1 MLRSMCMIS
10 VNGKSINRLINLC
23 TRNDLII
30 TCKNKTEESC
40 DFIISSRDR
49 NIFSEYITKLDMDFS
64 VVKEY
69 GICSLLKK
77 YKTRL
82 WIPFCLFFLLFSV
95 WMFSKYVWNI
105 TIYGTNQYTA
115 EQIKQYVMDEYVA
128 IGTKKSDIDCSALED
143 ALREHYDEIAWISCD
158 LSGTMLKIDV
168 LETIPQNYNQAN
180 KTPSN
185 MIASKDCIVSDI
197 ITTNGYQM
205 VEQGTE
211 VKKGDILITGVV
223 PIYNEYD
230 ELIETNYTYA
240 SGEIYGIVS
249 YEYSDCFSLQSYVKT
264 YTKENRSYGIDLGNI
279 CIDLPSKEYTNSDIT
294 TDYKQLKIG
303 NSFYLPVKLRTK
315 IQKLYTTETL
325 VLNEQ
330 EAMEKARKKLYY
342 HIAEMQKKGV
352 EILENNVKIHIS
364 DGQCIA
370 TGTIL
375 VKEFIG
381 ILVPIDTTLQ
391 GE

>member
-10 VNGKSINRLINLC
+10 VNGKLINRLINLC

-30 TCKNKTEESC
+30 TCKNKTENSC
-40 DFIISSRDR
+40 DFIISSHDKDL
-49 NIFSEYITKLDMDFS
+49 FCEYITKLNMDYS
-64 VVKEY
+64 VMKEY
-69 GICSLLKK
+69 GICTWLKK

-82 WIPFCLFFLLFSV
+82 WIPFCLFFLLFSI

-128 IGTKKSDIDCSALED
+128 IGTKKSEIDCSALED
-143 ALREHYDEIAWISCD
+143 ALREHYDEIAWISCE

-168 LETIPQNYNQAN
+168 LETIPQNYNQAS
-180 KTPSN
+180 KSPSN
-185 MIASKDCIVSDI
+185 LIASKDCIVSNI

-205 VEQGTE
+205 VEQGME

-249 YEYSDCFSLQSYVKT
+249 YDYSDCFALQSYEKT
-264 YTKENRSYGIDLGNI
+264 YTEEKRSYGIDLGNI
-279 CIDLPSKEYTNSDIT
+279 QINLPSKKYTNSDVT
-294 TDYKQLKIG
+294 TEYKQLKIG

-315 IQKLYTTETL
+315 IQKLYTTEAL
-325 VLNEQ
+325 VLNEE

-342 HIAEMQKKGV
+342 HISQMQKKGV
-352 EILENNVKIHIS
+352 EILENNVKIQIS

-375 VKEFIG
+375 VKEYIC
-381 ILVPIDTTLQ
+381 ILVPIDNTLQ